1 MTFPEAT
8 VALPTI
14 EALHRAKR
22 GKISDKWASYLPY
35 YDQLLAPLR
44 EAPIRMLEIGVQ
56 NGGSLE
62 TWAEYFQRAQLF
74 VGCDIDPRCGELR
87 YDDARIRVVVGDA
100 CQALAFGQIAA
111 ASPQFDLVIDDGS
124 HKSDDILN
132 AFINYFPLLSPGGI
146 YVVEDA
152 CCLYMNDFDGGLL
165 HERGAYA
172 FFKRLVDVVGFEFW
186 RDQASIQTYLRTFF
200 ALGSTPAF
208 IVDGWVD
215 SIEFRNSVITI
226 RKAARP
232 GHDKLGQRVTVGT
245 VAQVQDW
252 GGTLPGAV

>member
-1 MTFPEAT
+1 MT
-8 VALPTI
+8 LPTI
-14 EALHRAKR
+14 ETLHRSKS

-35 YDQLLAPLR
+35 YDKLLAPLR
-44 EAPIRMLEIGVQ
+44 DAPLRMLEIGVQ

-62 TWAEYFQRAQLF
+62 TWAQYFRDAILF
-74 VGCDIDPRCGELR
+74 VGCDIDPRCGLLR
-87 YDDARIRVVVGDA
+87 YDDARIHVIVGDA
-100 CQALAFGQIAA
+100 CAAPAFSQIAA
-111 ASPQFDLVIDDGS
+111 LSPQFDLVIDDGS
-124 HKSDDILN
+124 HKSTDILN

-172 FFKRLVDVVGFEFW
+172 FFKRLVDVLSFEFW
-186 RDQASIQTYLRTFF
+186 RDQATINTYLRTFF
-200 ALGSTPAF
+200 DLGSTPAF
-208 IVDGWVD
+208 IVEGWVD

-226 RKAARP
+226 RKAQRP
-232 GHDKLGQRVTVGT
+232 GHDKLGQRVTVGS

-252 GGTLPGAV
+252 GGKLPG

>member
-1 MTFPEAT
+1 MT
-8 VALPTI
+8 PTSI
-14 EALHRAKR
+14 ESLHRGKS
-22 GKISDKWASYLPY
+22 GKISDKWSSYLPY
-35 YDQLLAPLR
+35 YDKLLAPLR
-44 EAPIRMLEIGVQ
+44 DAPIRMLEIGVQ

-62 TWAEYFQRAQLF
+62 TWAQYFHQAELF
-74 VGCDIDPRCGELR
+74 VGCDIDPRCGQLR
-87 YDDARIRVVVGDA
+87 YEDARVKVVVGDA
-100 CQALAFGQIAA
+100 CAAPAISQIVELSARY
-111 ASPQFDLVIDDGS
+111 DLVIDDGS

-165 HERGAYA
+165 HERSAYA
-172 FFKRLVDVVGFEFW
+172 FFKRLVDVLSFEFW
-186 RDQASIQTYLRTFF
+186 DAPVSINQYLRTFF
-200 ALGSTPAF
+200 DTRQTPAF

-226 RKAARP
+226 RKAEQP
-232 GHDKLGQRVTVGT
+232 GHRKLGERVTVGT

-252 GGTLPGAV
+252 GGTLPG